1 MRWTGAHVV
10 VTGGSRGIGRAV
22 ARAAVDR
29 GARVGLLAR
38 DGARLEQTRIELGAA
53 AFAVS
58 ADVADRTAVE
68 GAVRTLVA
76 RFGPVDVLVAAAGI
90 GAVGSAAD
98 PDPELLERLLAVNVT
113 GVVNATRA
121 VVPTMHERRRGHVV
135 VIGSI
140 AGRLGVAGEAAYSAS
155 KFAVTGFA
163 EALALETRD
172 AGIGVTLVSAGA
184 VQTDFFATRGVPYA
198 RTWPR
203 PVQAERVARAVVK
216 AVESDRFDVVVPAWL
231 RLGVAARAVLP
242 GAYFRAASRSGR
254 SSGSGS

>member
-10 VTGGSRGIGRAV
+10 VTGASRGIGRAV

-113 GVVNATRA
+113 GVLNATRA

-140 AGRLGVAGEAAYSAS
+140 AGRLGVASEAAYSAS

-184 VQTDFFATRGVPYA
+184 VHTDFFATRGAPYA